1 MDATTIRA
9 RFVADTVAEA
19 IEGIEHAQSPAITI
33 VNRLR
38 SAVDAVSASYGYLTR
53 SGECELNAWPDVVD
67 LALMMRASTTVPR
80 SHPVLGH
87 WIDGHTGVAVV
98 SALVTDR
105 HAWRNSE
112 AFSLLQQ
119 GLGCTETAGIR
130 INTGDYAVRMIGVA
144 RQRDFT
150 REEIELLEDLER
162 PVNVLT
168 AHADWLA
175 GIQRT
180 TDGAGSPLRRATDAG
195 LTSRE
200 FEVLQLLA
208 DGLLASTIA
217 DRLSISP
224 RTVHRH
230 LTHIYRKLDTHD
242 RLTTVMQ
249 AQAAGLLLEAA
260 PERTHRPALATR

>member
-1 MDATTIRA
+1 MDANTFRA

-19 IEGIEHAQSPAITI
+19 IEGIEHARSPAITI

-38 SAVDAVSASYGYLTR
+38 CAVDAVSASYGYLTR
-53 SGECELNAWPDVVD
+53 LGECELNAWPDVPDVD
-67 LALMMRASTTVPR
+67 LMMRASTTVPR

-87 WIDGHTGVAVV
+87 WLDGHRGVAVV

-105 HAWRNSE
+105 YAWRNSE
-112 AFSLLQQ
+112 AFSLLQR

-130 INTGDYAVRMIGVA
+130 INTGDYALRMIGVA

-150 REEIELLEDLER
+150 REEVELLEDLRR

-175 GIQRT
+175 GIQQGT
-180 TDGAGSPLRRATDAG
+180 VGKGSPLRRATDAG

-200 FEVLQLLA
+200 FEVLQFLA
-208 DGLLASTIA
+208 AGLLASTIA
-217 DRLSISP
+217 SRLSISP

-249 AQAAGLLLEAA
+249 AQAAGLLIEATPNPIPRA
-260 PERTHRPALATR
+260 AMATS